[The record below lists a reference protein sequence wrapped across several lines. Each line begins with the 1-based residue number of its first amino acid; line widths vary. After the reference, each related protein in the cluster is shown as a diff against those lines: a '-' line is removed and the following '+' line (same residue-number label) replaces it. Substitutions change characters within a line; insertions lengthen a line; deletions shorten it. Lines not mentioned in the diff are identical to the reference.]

1 MVMPSPVAPTESVD
15 RMESSMA
22 GLYFTRMSMFEPKPP
37 LASTTALHAMVD
49 SLSVTVF
56 FTFTPVMASPLFT
69 NSTAGEFFAS
79 VNVSISP
86 ARFVSF
92 VVISLP
98 LCVMGMMERFVLWPP
113 NCMRS
118 CFHEMPPSKVSH
130 CELSSAPSA
139 MICTRAGS
147 PALSPPSSMSFAS
160 ASGLSAMPSC
170 TWIQLPGAAISPPD
184 SAVSPPNTPIFSS
197 STTLLPA
204 FAAVMAAAKPAPPP
218 PTTTTSA
225 DAGSSVCA
233 GVALSRFLQSLD
245 FWPAWSSASLT
256 APMNAMLESVA
267 PDTVSTFSVWL
278 STINCVSSSMATSP
292 MPGVSRELRTV
303 MRSKLPSVTMT
314 STSNCPCLP
323 MPDPMPA
330 ELPDPAPFEPF
341 AFDEPLGAHPANA
354 SVPPKAATAP
364 PVMNCLREKRSMMLP
379 PLRCRRRA
387 PASGIPGAYSLIK
400 RCSQTIVLR
409 SSDNCPSG
417 LNA

>member
-1 MVMPSPVAPTESVD
+1 
-15 RMESSMA
+15 
-22 GLYFTRMSMFEPKPP
+22 
-37 LASTTALHAMVD
+37 
-49 SLSVTVF
+49 
-56 FTFTPVMASPLFT
+56 
-69 NSTAGEFFAS
+69 
-79 VNVSISP
+79 
-86 ARFVSF
+86 
-92 VVISLP
+92 
-98 LCVMGMMERFVLWPP
+98 
-113 NCMRS
+113 
-118 CFHEMPPSKVSH
+118 
-130 CELSSAPSA
+130 
-139 MICTRAGS
+139 
-147 PALSPPSSMSFAS
+147 
-160 ASGLSAMPSC
+160 
-170 TWIQLPGAAISPPD
+170 
-184 SAVSPPNTPIFSS
+184 
-197 STTLLPA
+197 
-204 FAAVMAAAKPAPPP
+204 
-218 PTTTTSA
+218 
-225 DAGSSVCA
+225 
-233 GVALSRFLQSLD
+233 
-245 FWPAWSSASLT
+245 
-256 APMNAMLESVA
+256 MNAMLESVA

-278 STINCVSSSMATSP
+278 STMSCVSSSMATSP